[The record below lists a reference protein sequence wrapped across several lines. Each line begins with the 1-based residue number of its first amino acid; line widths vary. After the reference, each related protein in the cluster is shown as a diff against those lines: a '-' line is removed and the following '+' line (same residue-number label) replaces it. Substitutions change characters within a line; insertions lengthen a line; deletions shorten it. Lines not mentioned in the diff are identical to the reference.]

1 MGLEFRGVAKEIT
14 SALNLGEDEGKIDAL
29 AGSLEDA
36 ANKSFGH
43 SSELHTKLVSSLNQP
58 SLLQSNRVK
67 EFLDGERGGGT
78 IITGELSPLQKEAL
92 ERSMSPEQMESLGL
106 ARNILKNMMDAGA
119 VQEPE
124 PEDER
129 PETPAK
135 GVKFSFSKCTETFAG
150 MTLAELMKDQLTKDE
165 CPVTGG
171 VKNKLGD
178 RIKKMTALE
187 FHCYHNHIGYHHPDC
202 CICNL
207 TARSMKRTY
216 VDKVIYHEVRVGYRF
231 TMDAFVV
238 SHRSNGAERG

>member
-43 SSELHTKLVSSLNQP
+43 SSELHTKLVSSLNQS

-135 GVKFSFSKCTETFAG
+135 GVKFSFSGAAASPLGK
-150 MTLAELMKDQLTKDE
+150 LAAEMKGLEDSAL
-165 CPVTGG
+165 G
-171 VKNKLGD
+171 VDTSLNHRRHSLLARHPTMLEKAVLG
-178 RIKKMTALE
+178 
-187 FHCYHNHIGYHHPDC
+187 
-202 CICNL
+202 CNL
-207 TARSMKRTY
+207 GCS
-216 VDKVIYHEVRVGYRF
+216 
-231 TMDAFVV
+231 
-238 SHRSNGAERG
+238 